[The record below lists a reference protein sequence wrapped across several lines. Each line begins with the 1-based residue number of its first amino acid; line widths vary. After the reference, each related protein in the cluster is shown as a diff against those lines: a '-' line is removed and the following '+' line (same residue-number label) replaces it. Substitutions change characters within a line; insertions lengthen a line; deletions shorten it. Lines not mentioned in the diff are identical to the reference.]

1 MAKGRTSL
9 PLRILVAPEFA
20 ASEGVRGLQAQGHHV
35 VVLGPGFGIEP
46 GETTQF
52 DLILHP
58 AAHWWSE
65 DMWPYLP
72 AALTAAR
79 KRRKARTAA

>member
-1 MAKGRTSL
+1 MGK
-9 PLRILVAPEFA
+9 PNPILTIVVADEWWNSPPVEELA
-20 ASEGVRGLQAQGHHV
+20 NAGHKV
-35 VVLGPGFGIEP
+35 YRWSAFVGPVFDTP
-46 GETTQF
+46 

-79 KRRKARTAA
+79 KRRRERNAVHQAS